1 MNYIVLIN
9 QSGIIKGWEGKI
21 TKKYHEAGMDGY
33 KNIFGKKLRD
43 SLMHM
48 YEYEWLI
55 GMLKTR
61 VKWDEYFRV
70 LLEIAV
76 PVYMRQLE

>member
-1 MNYIVLIN
+1 
-9 QSGIIKGWEGKI
+9 
-21 TKKYHEAGMDGY
+21 MDGY

-76 PVYMRQLE
+76 PVYMRQLEQEITYTHLRDKQSEPMIIKASMNA